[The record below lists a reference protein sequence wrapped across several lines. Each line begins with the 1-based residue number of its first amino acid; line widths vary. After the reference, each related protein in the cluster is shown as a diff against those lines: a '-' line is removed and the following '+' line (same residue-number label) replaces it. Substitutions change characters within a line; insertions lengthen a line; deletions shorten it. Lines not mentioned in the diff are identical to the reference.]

1 MNRSA
6 RYRVRVDETQL
17 SVEINPSGDAPVV
30 TVDGVDLEVRATP
43 DGGFIVREAGQT
55 GQTMIW
61 LDDAGRPTGA
71 SVGGRAFDVA
81 VQTAAEAAF
90 EDAMAAAG
98 PGASGSSAIKAP
110 MPGRV
115 VKLLVEVGDD
125 VDADQPVIIVE
136 AMKMENEVAAT
147 APGRV
152 ARIEV
157 EAGATVDAGAVLV
170 ELEPHPAS

>member
-6 RYRVRVDETQL
+6 RYRVVVDETQL
-17 SVEINPSGDAPVV
+17 SVEVTPTADAPKV
-30 TVDGVDLEVRATP
+30 TVDGVALEVRATP
-43 DGGFIVREAGQT
+43 DGGFIVREEGKT

-61 LDDAGRPTGA
+61 LDDAGRPTTA
-71 SVGGRAFDVA
+71 SVDGRAFDVG
-81 VQTAAEAAF
+81 VQTAAQAAF
-90 EDAMAAAG
+90 ADAMEAAG

-115 VKLLVEVGDD
+115 VKLLVEIGDD
-125 VDADQPVIIVE
+125 VEPDQPVIIVE

-147 APGRV
+147 AAGRV
-152 ARIEV
+152 ARIQV